1 MANYRLQIKP
11 SAVKELEALPSK
23 ERQRLVT
30 RIRRLAADPR
40 PSGSEKLTGHQL
52 YRVRQCDY
60 RILYAIDDADLS
72 LVVIK
77 IGHRRDVY
85 R

>member
-11 SAVKELEALPSK
+11 SAVKELEAIQLK
-23 ERQRLVT
+23 DRKRVVAK
-30 RIRRLAADPR
+30 IRRLDKEPR
-40 PSGSEKLTGHQL
+40 PDGCEKLSGYDKYRLRQGDSRVL
-52 YRVRQCDY
+52 YSV
-60 RILYAIDDADLS
+60 DDS
-72 LVVIK
+72 EQSVTVIK